1 MAYVELEQFLD
12 RGAIRAWWG
21 FSWKTFLGLGIG
33 GVLGQQLGAVV
44 YGSGTAGMAALT
56 ALGAALGV
64 ILMLQRRGMIVA
76 KRLVILLQFAVRVAA
91 KRTEFDGRASG
102 LLIVEDTVSPMRVR
116 MRPVAPS
123 AVLPDEGPPPPAVLE
138 DGQPAQDAP
147 VAGAAMERSAME
159 YASMERAAVEV
170 VP

>member
-44 YGSGTAGMAALT
+44 YGSGTAGMATFT

-76 KRLVILLQFAVRVAA
+76 KRLLILLQFAVRVAA
-91 KRTEFDGRASG
+91 NRTELDGRAPG
-102 LLIVEDTVSPMRVR
+102 LLVVEDTVSPMRVR
-116 MRPVAPS
+116 LRPVAPS
-123 AVLPDEGPPPPAVLE
+123 AVLPDEGLPPPAVLD

-147 VAGAAMERSAME
+147 MRMTPVDGAPVEH
-159 YASMERAAVEV
+159 AAVEV

>member
-76 KRLVILLQFAVRVAA
+76 KRLLILVQFAVRVAA
-91 KRTEFDGRASG
+91 KRTEFDGRAPG
-102 LLIVEDTVSPMRVR
+102 LVIVEDQTPPMRVR
-116 MRPVAPS
+116 LRPTAPS
-123 AVLPDEGPPPPAVLE
+123 AVLLDEEPPSALAE
-138 DGQPAQDAP
+138 GHPAQDAP
-147 VAGAAMERSAME
+147 MRMTPVEGAPVEH
-159 YASMERAAVEV
+159 AAVEV

>member
-33 GVLGQQLGAVV
+33 GVLGQQLGAVL
-44 YGSGTAGMAALT
+44 YGSGTAGMAVLT

-76 KRLVILLQFAVRVAA
+76 KRLLILLQFGVRVAA
-91 KRTEFDGRASG
+91 NRTELDGRAPG
-102 LLIVEDTVSPMRVR
+102 LLVVEDQAPPMRLR
-116 MRPVAPS
+116 LRP
-123 AVLPDEGPPPPAVLE
+123 AVPHPTPPPLE
-138 DGQPAQDAP
+138 PPDAEPP
-147 VAGAAMERSAME
+147 VQWRCPG
-159 YASMERAAVEV
+159 
-170 VP
+170 

>member
-1 MAYVELEQFLD
+1 MTAMAYVELEQFLD

-33 GVLGQQLGAVV
+33 GVLGQQLGAVL

-76 KRLVILLQFAVRVAA
+76 KRLMILLQFAVRVATN
-91 KRTEFDGRASG
+91 RTELDGRAPG
-102 LLIVEDTVSPMRVR
+102 LLVVEDQTPPMRVR
-116 MRPVAPS
+116 LRPTAPGT
-123 AVLPDEGPPPPAVLE
+123 APPDPDPPAHVATVESASLE
-138 DGQPAQDAP
+138 
-147 VAGAAMERSAME
+147 GAS
-159 YASMERAAVEV
+159 
-170 VP
+170 

>member
-44 YGSGTAGMAALT
+44 YGSGTAGMAVLT

-76 KRLVILLQFAVRVAA
+76 KRLLILMQFAVRVAA
-91 KRTEFDGRASG
+91 KRTELDGRAAG
-102 LLIVEDTVSPMRVR
+102 VVVVDAQAPPMRVR
-116 MRPVAPS
+116 VRPTAPGVVP
-123 AVLPDEGPPPPAVLE
+123 ADVGPPRPEHPA
-138 DGQPAQDAP
+138 DGQSPIDAMADEQP
-147 VAGAAMERSAME
+147 PIDGLEADASVERTV
-159 YASMERAAVEV
+159 VEV
-170 VP
+170 VV